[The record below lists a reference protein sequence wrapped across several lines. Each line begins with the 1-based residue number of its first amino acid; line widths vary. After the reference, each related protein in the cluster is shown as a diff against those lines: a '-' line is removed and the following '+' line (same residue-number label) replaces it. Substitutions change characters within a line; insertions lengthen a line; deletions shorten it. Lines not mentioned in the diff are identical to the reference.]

1 MAAGRRG
8 HPRSRASRTSCSN
21 TCPYPVSRQCCKPSV
36 PPYGPQTCRNRPE
49 QLADAAG
56 ISKGF
61 LSDIE
66 NDKRNI
72 SSESALKIADAL
84 GISLDYLLRG
94 ESGERERQRRT
105 VSIPPEL
112 SMLAEELELSYRETL
127 TLLEAHEAVVARRAA
142 KFLRPPTVDEWRRFY
157 KAIKDVY
164 PDVSRLEE

>member
-1 MAAGRRG
+1 MA
-8 HPRSRASRTSCSN
+8 HPGDRVKAARE
-21 TCPYPVSRQCCKPSV
+21 K
-36 PPYGPQTCRNRPE
+36 RNWTQE

-94 ESGERERQRRT
+94 ETGREEKEREPIK
-105 VSIPPEL
+105 IPPEL
-112 SMLAEELELSYRETL
+112 SQLAEELGLSYRDTL
-127 TLLEAHEAVVARRAA
+127 TLNEAHEAVVARRSS
-142 KFLRPPTVDEWRRFY
+142 KLLRPPTVDEWRKLY
-157 KAIKDVY
+157 HAIKEFY
-164 PDVSRLEE
+164 PDVSKTKK

>member
-1 MAAGRRG
+1 M
-8 HPRSRASRTSCSN
+8 PRPGDRIKTARE
-21 TCPYPVSRQCCKPSV
+21 RQKWT
-36 PPYGPQTCRNRPE
+36 QE
-49 QLADAAG
+49 QLAEAAG

-94 ESGERERQRRT
+94 ESGERERQRRP

-142 KFLRPPTVDEWRRFY
+142 KLLRPPTVDEWRRFY

-164 PDVSRLEE
+164 PDVSGLEE

>member
-1 MAAGRRG
+1 MPQPGDRIRGARERRKW
-8 HPRSRASRTSCSN
+8 T
-21 TCPYPVSRQCCKPSV
+21 Q
-36 PPYGPQTCRNRPE
+36 E
-49 QLADAAG
+49 QLAEAAG

-72 SSESALKIADAL
+72 SSGSALKIADAL

-94 ESGERERQRRT
+94 ESGQRERQRTPIR
-105 VSIPPEL
+105 IPSEL

-142 KFLRPPTVDEWRRFY
+142 KLLRPPTVDEWRRFY

-164 PDVSRLEE
+164 PDAPELEQ

>member
-1 MAAGRRG
+1 MPQSGDRIKAA
-8 HPRSRASRTSCSN
+8 
-21 TCPYPVSRQCCKPSV
+21 RQNLNWT
-36 PPYGPQTCRNRPE
+36 QE
-49 QLADAAG
+49 QLAEAAG

-94 ESGERERQRRT
+94 ETGERERQRQPVR
-105 VSIPPEL
+105 IPPEL
-112 SMLAEELELSYRETL
+112 SKLAEELELSYRETL

-142 KFLRPPTVDEWRRFY
+142 RLLRPSTVDEWRKFY
-157 KAIKDVY
+157 KAIKG
-164 PDVSRLEE
+164 RLPRCLRA

>member
-1 MAAGRRG
+1 MPQPGDRIRSARERR
-8 HPRSRASRTSCSN
+8 RWTQER
-21 TCPYPVSRQCCKPSV
+21 
-36 PPYGPQTCRNRPE
+36 
-49 QLADAAG
+49 LAEAAG

-94 ESGERERQRRT
+94 QSGERERQRQP

-112 SMLAEELELSYRETL
+112 SRLAEEMELSYRETL
-127 TLLEAHEAVVARRAA
+127 TLLEAHQAVVARRSA
-142 KFLRPPTVDEWRRFY
+142 KLLKPPSVDEWRKFY

-164 PDVSRLEE
+164 PDGPELEE

>member
-1 MAAGRRG
+1 MAQPGDRIKAARE
-8 HPRSRASRTSCSN
+8 
-21 TCPYPVSRQCCKPSV
+21 K
-36 PPYGPQTCRNRPE
+36 RNWTQE

-94 ESGERERQRRT
+94 ETGQRERDRQPVT
-105 VSIPPEL
+105 IPSAL
-112 SMLAEELELSYRETL
+112 SSVAEELGLSYSDTL
-127 TLLEAHEAVVARRAA
+127 TLLEAHEAVVARRSA
-142 KFLRPPTVDEWRRFY
+142 KLLHPPSAEEWKRLY
-157 KAIKDVY
+157 HAIRDVY
-164 PDVSRLEE
+164 PDASKPKK

>member
-1 MAAGRRG
+1 MPHPGDRIKAAREKLNW
-8 HPRSRASRTSCSN
+8 T
-21 TCPYPVSRQCCKPSV
+21 QEK
-36 PPYGPQTCRNRPE
+36 
-49 QLADAAG
+49 LAKAAG

-94 ESGERERQRRT
+94 ETGERERQRQPVR
-105 VSIPPEL
+105 IPPEL
-112 SMLAEELELSYRETL
+112 SNLAEELELSYSETL

-142 KFLRPPTVDEWRRFY
+142 RLLRTPTVDEWRKFY

-164 PDVSRLEE
+164 TDVIRA

>member
-1 MAAGRRG
+1 MPQAGDRIKTTREK
-8 HPRSRASRTSCSN
+8 RKWT
-21 TCPYPVSRQCCKPSV
+21 Q
-36 PPYGPQTCRNRPE
+36 E
-49 QLADAAG
+49 QLAEAAG

-72 SSESALKIADAL
+72 SSASALKIADAR

-94 ESGERERQRRT
+94 ESGERERQRRP

-112 SMLAEELELSYRETL
+112 SKLAEELELSYRETL
-127 TLLEAHEAVVARRAA
+127 TLLEAHEAVVARRSA
-142 KFLRPPTVDEWRRFY
+142 KLLRPSTVDEWRKFY

-164 PDVSRLEE
+164 PDVPDLEK

>member
-1 MAAGRRG
+1 MPQSGDRIKAA
-8 HPRSRASRTSCSN
+8 
-21 TCPYPVSRQCCKPSV
+21 RQNLNWT
-36 PPYGPQTCRNRPE
+36 QE
-49 QLADAAG
+49 QLAEAAG

-94 ESGERERQRRT
+94 ETGERERQRQPVR
-105 VSIPPEL
+105 IPPEL
-112 SMLAEELELSYRETL
+112 SKLAEELELSYRETL

-142 KFLRPPTVDEWRRFY
+142 RLLRPSTVDEWRKFY

-164 PDVSRLEE
+164 PDVSELEK

>member
-1 MAAGRRG
+1 MPQSGDRIKAVRG
-8 HPRSRASRTSCSN
+8 
-21 TCPYPVSRQCCKPSV
+21 K
-36 PPYGPQTCRNRPE
+36 RNWTQE
-49 QLADAAG
+49 QLAEAAG

-94 ESGERERQRRT
+94 ETGQREIQRRPVT
-105 VSIPPEL
+105 IPAEL
-112 SMLAEELELSYRETL
+112 STLAEELELSYSETL

-142 KFLRPPTVDEWRRFY
+142 KLVRPPTVDEWRKFY
-157 KAIKDVY
+157 EAIKDVY
-164 PDVSRLEE
+164 PDVSRLER

>member
-1 MAAGRRG
+1 MPQAGDRIKAARDKLNW
-8 HPRSRASRTSCSN
+8 T
-21 TCPYPVSRQCCKPSV
+21 Q
-36 PPYGPQTCRNRPE
+36 E
-49 QLADAAG
+49 QLAQAAG

-94 ESGERERQRRT
+94 ETGERERQRQPVR
-105 VSIPPEL
+105 IPPEL
-112 SMLAEELELSYRETL
+112 SNLAEELELSYSETL

-142 KFLRPPTVDEWRRFY
+142 RLLRTPTVDEWRRFY

-164 PDVSRLEE
+164 PNVSELKK

>member
-1 MAAGRRG
+1 MPHPGDRIKAAREKLNW
-8 HPRSRASRTSCSN
+8 T
-21 TCPYPVSRQCCKPSV
+21 QEK
-36 PPYGPQTCRNRPE
+36 
-49 QLADAAG
+49 LAKAAG

-94 ESGERERQRRT
+94 ETGERERQRQP

-112 SMLAEELELSYRETL
+112 SNLAEELELSYSETL

-142 KFLRPPTVDEWRRFY
+142 RLLRTPTVDEWRKFY

-164 PDVSRLEE
+164 PNVTGLKK